1 MFVITIR
8 TLVTFRPSLGIINR
22 FHYIHEHFLPLGALE
37 NIMFSLEFPTFH
49 TSPKILFVA
58 WMNRFKNSFNIG
70 KWNCSC
76 GGVVVSEGR
85 RETQSL
91 EMKINASKF
100 ASLWR
105 REVESGD
112 CRLGGETVRVE
123 LLR

>member
-1 MFVITIR
+1 M
-8 TLVTFRPSLGIINR
+8 TFSSSI
-22 FHYIHEHFLPLGALE
+22 GALK
-37 NIMFSLEFPTFH
+37 NIMFSFLFPTFH

-91 EMKINASKF
+91 EMKINASNF

-105 REVESGD
+105 REESGERESSRGWNYYD
-112 CRLGGETVRVE
+112 SIVTFFSLSFLMSKVNSI
-123 LLR
+123 